1 LDKKNKSGKESAGKI
16 AAKTLKSFIKSGKEL
31 LKKGDN
37 DGAISAFTAV
47 LSNITDWDIYVDR
60 GIAYKNK
67 KDYDSAIA
75 DFKKALS
82 VSGDDSFFIF
92 TLLSASYREKGDY
105 DASIDYCNR
114 AIETYELIDADTYE
128 KAMAFAYNDLAITY
142 MAKNDREQAVSFLK
156 QSADNGGTEAL
167 EKLNE
172 LGVKYKPNHF
182 VRKEQ
187 YGASSVH
194 H

>member
-1 LDKKNKSGKESAGKI
+1 MKKTESLIKKGKQ
-16 AAKTLKSFIKSGKEL
+16 L

-37 DGAISAFTAV
+37 DGAISAFTSA
-47 LSNITDWDIYVDR
+47 LSHVTDWDIYVDR

-82 VSGDDSFFIF
+82 ILDEDSFFIY
-92 TLLSASYREKGDY
+92 TLLSASYREKGEY
-105 DASIDYCNR
+105 DTSIEYCNKG
-114 AIETYELIDADTYE
+114 IETYELIDADTYE
-128 KAMAFAYNDLAITY
+128 NAMAFAYNDLALTY
-142 MAKNDREQAVSFLK
+142 LAKNDRKQSVVFFK
-156 QSADNGGTEAL
+156 QSADNGGKEAL

-194 H
+194 FD